1 MKFDSLLKLLVS
13 SFIYIYIYIY
23 IFSNKMRS
31 HGLNPKYESKK
42 IYVKLKAQGIFG
54 NCRKQF

>member
-13 SFIYIYIYIY
+13 SFIY

-42 IYVKLKAQGIFG
+42 IYVKLKA
-54 NCRKQF
+54 